1 MAKNISS
8 KEALFEDFSFPN
20 INAQTSESKEQKD
33 APVRVRKTKAPAEKA
48 PAVKKAAAPATQ
60 TVTRTAKVK
69 ATDPRNK
76 QSEKVTYYLTPRI
89 YEALQVYKK
98 TRNPFDATHN
108 DSRMVNA
115 LFEEV
120 LAKEL
125 AVLDSLDPAL
135 ELGARMRK
143 AMNVLTSDN
152 LD

>member
-20 INAQTSESKEQKD
+20 INAQTPEPREQKD
-33 APVRVRKTKAPAEKA
+33 APARVKKNKAPEEKA
-48 PAVKKAAAPATQ
+48 PAAKKAAAPAPQ
-60 TVTRTAKVK
+60 TVTRTEKVK
-69 ATDPRNK
+69 AADPRNK

-115 LFEEV
+115 LFEQV
-120 LAKEL
+120 LTKEL
-125 AVLDSLDPAL
+125 AVLDNLDPSL

-152 LD
+152 PD

>member
-20 INAQTSESKEQKD
+20 INAQTPEPKEQKD
-33 APVRVRKTKAPAEKA
+33 AP
-48 PAVKKAAAPATQ
+48 
-60 TVTRTAKVK
+60 
-69 ATDPRNK
+69 TDPRNK